1 MSEISPHPKYKDQRK
16 QPQPNQP
23 KSKYPRLRQRI
34 ISSIL
39 GILMIAGAVYYSGI
53 LKSSKKE
60 PKQNNKVS
68 ITNVIYAP
76 VELKNSSVAVQSN
89 GTLLAKNK
97 IDIVSRTQGVFK
109 GGDKAFRAGVYFK
122 KDDILVSI
130 DNAEYLAQLRAA
142 RAQLMQSITSILG
155 DLKFDY
161 PEAFDK
167 WNDYVN
173 DFDVN
178 RSLRELPTTSSDRE
192 KAFING
198 KNIVT
203 QYYNI
208 KAQEVQASYYQ
219 IRAPFG
225 GILRENFVDKGAM
238 INSGQ
243 KLGTFIDP
251 SMYELEVK
259 INPSELKLI
268 AVGKSVALTNGDKT
282 QNWTGKIARINKVI
296 DPQSQSAIAIVEV
309 SGKGLKEGMFLQAKI
324 STVDLK
330 DVAEIERNLII
341 DEKYVYLIVDSILQ
355 KQNIEVMHVAE
366 KTVFVSGLSDG
377 DWLIQKP
384 VAGAYN
390 GLKVNPI
397 NLSE

>member
-1 MSEISPHPKYKDQRK
+1 MSENNPHSEQYEKEE
-16 QPQPNQP
+16 
-23 KSKYPRLRQRI
+23 SRLRQRI

-39 GILMIAGAVYYSGI
+39 GLLIIAGAVFYSGI
-53 LKSSKKE
+53 LKISKKL

-89 GTLLAKNK
+89 GTLSAKNK
-97 IDIVSRTQGVFK
+97 IDIVSRTQGVFEW
-109 GGDKAFRAGVYFK
+109 GDKAFRAGVYFK
-122 KDDILVSI
+122 EGDILVGI
-130 DNAEYLAQLRAA
+130 DNAEYLAKLRAA
-142 RAQLMQSITSILG
+142 RAQLMQSITAILG

-167 WNDYVN
+167 WNNYVN
-173 DFDVN
+173 GFDVN
-178 RSLRELPTTSSDRE
+178 RSLQELPTTASDRE

-198 KNIVT
+198 QNIVT

-208 KAQEVQASYYQ
+208 KAQEVQAGYYQ
-219 IRAPFG
+219 IRAPYG

-238 INSGQ
+238 INAGQ

-251 SMYELEVK
+251 SVYELEVK

-268 AVGKSVALTNGDKT
+268 SVGKSVELTNGDKT
-282 QNWTGKIARINKVI
+282 QTWKGKIARINKVI

-309 SGKGLKEGMFLQAKI
+309 SGKGLREGMFLQAKI

-330 DVAEIERNLII
+330 DVAEIGRNLII
-341 DEKYVYLIVDSILQ
+341 DENYVYLIVDSILQ
-355 KQNIEVMHVAE
+355 KQAIEVQHIAD
-366 KTVFVSGLSDG
+366 KTVFVSGIPSG
-377 DWLIQKP
+377 AWLIQKP
-384 VAGAYN
+384 VAGAYE
-390 GLKVNPI
+390 GMKVNPI